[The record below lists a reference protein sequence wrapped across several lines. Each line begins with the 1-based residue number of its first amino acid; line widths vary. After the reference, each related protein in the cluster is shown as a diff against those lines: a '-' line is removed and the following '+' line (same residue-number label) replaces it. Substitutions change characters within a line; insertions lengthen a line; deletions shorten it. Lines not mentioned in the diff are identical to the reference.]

1 MCKGGANAYLQEEE
15 NESMHD
21 GVHEQP
27 EIGTLAGMS
36 TGLEMGM
43 EQAVSS

>member
-1 MCKGGANAYLQEEE
+1 MCKGGANAYLQEEEE

-27 EIGTLAGMS
+27 EIVTLAGMS
-36 TGLEMGM
+36 TEEMGM